1 MIPFPFGLE
10 STILFP
16 VSNEFM
22 DEKLNN
28 SNVTDL
34 EYCAS
39 TAIMLAEEI
48 WQIAEGFAEL
58 PAYF

>member
-28 SNVTDL
+28 SNISRLTLGNV
-34 EYCAS
+34 
-39 TAIMLAEEI
+39 EEI
-48 WQIAEGFAEL
+48 FKMINNVDSL
-58 PAYF
+58 S